1 MVRLNYGKIPS
12 HWYMFVKSGI
22 TGKQYLTLIGIK
34 LLKISV

>member
-12 HWYMFVKSGI
+12 HLYMFVKPRI
-22 TGKQYLTLIGIK
+22 TGKHYLTLIGIK